1 MASPLDEALKKLRAD
16 SMPNLNPT
24 KVVDNPIS
32 KALASP
38 KVQTSLAEGFAGLK
52 PAESTTKGPKGVFG
66 QALNVLGYPKSF
78 IASTAKEAFDLVQGE
93 GFNVNDWWRQG
104 TTDYGMGDL
113 IREERTAT
121 GAALIAM
128 SPFTMGVSGLLGA
141 GVLADNINLDRTI
154 GFIGDVAV
162 DPLTYMGGFNIITR
176 GLAGV
181 KKARMGLVSMQKL
194 GADELLK
201 KGIASSAD
209 EAAQMLKAVDE
220 AIVAGEKV
228 GTMSGIARSL
238 RKTPAGQKVAENLGF
253 NPGLRLR
260 VPGTG
265 AIARTFKDY
274 TPEFLKSMTDNVK
287 IPGWAFK
294 QQLRNVP
301 KFYKSKYGA
310 FRVEEAM
317 KVARLGRGRNASKGA
332 KQAWKKLRDESPEL
346 ADIAGRA
353 VKSAVEFAVPSVGKN
368 ASRGLLAASLFGRA
382 DLPVTLTKGAFEKVA
397 PKAFQKSRELFTSTW
412 LDEFT
417 KSGDANKVADGWLIE
432 DYSRAARGKKSFYS
446 QASNKSKKETLREFK
461 LAGFDP
467 VEDADLLSQLDE
479 ADILFR
485 NPADGSVIRG
495 DNGEYVNRNSE
506 WFRQLDPRLQAL
518 PDEQLQRLKAT
529 LYAGQSERRR
539 ILNEVLGAVSS
550 VNPRGGWAAA
560 DNLVD
565 NEGDQF
571 LHRLISDE
579 MRADLGLDDLFPNSN
594 SAFKASDPNSL
605 KTRRWKYVKDDGG
618 DVTANYVD
626 IGPDT
631 ALFEKFRKAGRLV
644 EIDGEFFVID
654 PRTGLPFQL
663 QDPAVVGRSVRRQMD
678 ELFDDSIGQ
687 KAFEGNWAKII
698 DDGDARMAT
707 FLENRYLRNRIDKLG
722 SEFDDWWG
730 KSMAP
735 ATRGGPSPAGP
746 INIGVIRHTPV
757 REIEGQKALP
767 KQNIKRLETYTNDLN
782 LEQANLQ
789 AYTDG
794 LFTAAE
800 NKLTTISPGGAV
812 TGLSEPLR
820 ASVNIWKQA
829 QNRVIEI
836 VPESKIII
844 ARLENIGDQLD
855 QLTPDPKKVA
865 DMKYKVP
872 DTVRR
877 LVDEAEGAAARL
889 EELKTEIEE
898 AILPVQRAQART
910 LVGENTE
917 FKDLNDAFNTMVL
930 NIDSNL
936 AHIRNDLFPYVNEQ
950 ARRLNLMDQSVQQ
963 LNYIGDRL
971 AGLPVTS
978 SFKQLNMFADEV
990 DEIKRID
997 NVVKHKEYLDA
1008 TPDIEVLTDKVL
1020 AARQQIALNDDQVK
1034 LDLALSGDNITRE
1047 SVVKQLDK
1055 NAQLNELL
1063 DSATNDLLAAQS
1075 AASVRNPYL
1084 ASAAVIDGM
1093 AAAREAMELSGRY
1106 VEPSPPPSF
1115 NQWEEMAKTGRIRQA
1130 KNIDLPGEAQAT
1142 TAYEM
1147 GIING
1152 YSEADIARHYYEI
1165 NIEGIDFNK
1174 MGGFKGSRG
1183 AFKAATAED
1192 KAWAYKMFSKD
1203 RDAYYTKTRRNA
1215 AMEKGGKA
1223 LDDTPGKLLAI
1234 PNDTKTMALVLREG
1248 VTNYRNTYIE
1258 KYATPV
1264 RGAGGGPSGPKGP
1277 TGNGGV
1283 SGMMGGGPWEDE
1295 YSGILE
1301 AFAFLNDPKR
1311 FASRDSTFWKGW
1323 DKVQNYLKAAMIA
1336 TPGFINRNIFGAF
1349 FNAAMD
1355 GVNPAEIF
1363 RSVKMSNRVWAY
1375 ANQQADSGRPMSFL
1389 DAARE
1394 LAKTD
1399 TDFEDFVGLV
1409 EMGVRGGGQAVTA
1422 VEMQQTVG
1430 GLKSLDYV
1438 FGLPGKRGKR
1448 VGGTGQ
1454 VSFAPWSPQFAP
1466 YQAVRAAN
1474 GWVEDMIRIGVG
1486 MDTLKAGGSLDDALN
1501 RIAKT
1506 QFDYSELTTFEEE
1519 WLRRFIPFYTWTRKN
1534 LPYQLNQFGRNP
1546 AKYRR
1551 LMAAKKNLELGTQE
1565 DGVVPDWYLEPFGI
1579 RLPFGN
1585 KGATAY
1591 TVPDLPFQDLL
1602 RYDPT
1607 AQGIGDVVKNLG
1619 WQVTP
1624 IIKTPIEVATQ
1635 ERFLAGIPFRG
1646 KYQTVPKPIQA
1657 MKFLLPVLDQVGWA
1671 KKDPVSGEWRM
1682 RDHHIYA
1689 VGNLLPTIGM
1699 LRRIWPN
1706 EERYQKR
1713 QMSTLLSVLGGLNV
1727 QFNTP
1732 DVQYSWQKSQQWEQ
1746 MRQMQDAEDLFNPD
1760 R

>member
-24 KVVDNPIS
+24 KVVDNPIG

-38 KVQTSLAEGFAGLK
+38 RVQTSLAEGFAGLK
-52 PAESTTKGPKGVFG
+52 PAESTTKGPKGIFG
-66 QALNVLGYPKSF
+66 EALNVLGYPKSF

-141 GVLADNINLDRTI
+141 GVLADNIHLDRTI

-194 GADELLK
+194 GVDELLR

-209 EAAQMLKAVDE
+209 EAARMMKAVDE

-265 AIARTFKDY
+265 AVARTFREY

-317 KVARLGRGRNASKGA
+317 KVARAGQARNAGKGA

-397 PKAFQKSRELFTSTW
+397 PKAFQKTRELFTSTW

-446 QASNKSKKETLREFK
+446 QASNKSKKEALREFK

-571 LHRLISDE
+571 LHRLISDD
-579 MRADLGLDDLFPNSN
+579 MRADLGLDDLFPSSN

-618 DVTANYVD
+618 DITANWLD

-631 ALFEKFRKAGRLV
+631 ALFEKFRKAGMLV
-644 EIDGEFFVID
+644 EVDGEFFVID

-663 QDPAVVGRSVRRQMD
+663 QDPALVGRSVRRQMD
-678 ELFDDSIGQ
+678 EVFEEAIGQ

-767 KQNIKRLETYTNDLN
+767 KQNIKRLETYTGDLN

-1020 AARQQIALNDDQVK
+1020 TARQQIALNDDQVK
-1034 LDLALSGDNITRE
+1034 LDLALSGDNVTRE
-1047 SVVKQLDK
+1047 TVVEQLDK

-1106 VEPSPPPSF
+1106 VEP
-1115 NQWEEMAKTGRIRQA
+1115 
-1130 KNIDLPGEAQAT
+1130 
-1142 TAYEM
+1142 
-1147 GIING
+1147 
-1152 YSEADIARHYYEI
+1152 
-1165 NIEGIDFNK
+1165 
-1174 MGGFKGSRG
+1174 
-1183 AFKAATAED
+1183 
-1192 KAWAYKMFSKD
+1192 
-1203 RDAYYTKTRRNA
+1203 

-1234 PNDTKTMALVLREG
+1234 PNDPKTMALVLREG

-1264 RGAGGGPSGPKGP
+1264 RGAGGGPSGP

-1355 GVNPAEIF
+1355 GVNPAEIL

-1375 ANQQADSGRPMSFL
+1375 ANQQADAGRPMSFL

-1534 LPYQLNQFGRNP
+1534 LPYQINQFGRNP

-1565 DGVVPDWYLEPFGI
+1565 EGVVPDWYLEPFGI

-1607 AQGIGDVVKNLG
+1607 AQGIGEVVKNLG

-1624 IIKTPIEVATQ
+1624 IVKTPIEVATQ
-1635 ERFLAGIPFRG
+1635 ERFMAGIPFRG

-1657 MKFLLPVLDQVGWA
+1657 MKFLLPVLGQVGWA
-1671 KKDPVSGEWRM
+1671 KKDPASGEWRM

-1732 DVQYSWQKSQQWEQ
+1732 DVQYSWQKSQQLEQ
-1746 MRQMQDAEDLFNPD
+1746 MRQMQDIEDLWNPD

>member
-24 KVVDNPIS
+24 KVVDNPIG

-38 KVQTSLAEGFAGLK
+38 RVQTSLAEGFAGLK
-52 PAESTTKGPKGVFG
+52 PAESTTKGPKGIFG
-66 QALNVLGYPKSF
+66 EALNVLGYPKSF

-141 GVLADNINLDRTI
+141 GVLADNIHLDRTI

-194 GADELLK
+194 GVDELLR

-209 EAAQMLKAVDE
+209 EAARMMKAVDE

-265 AIARTFKDY
+265 AVARTFREY

-317 KVARLGRGRNASKGA
+317 KVARAGQARNAGKGA

-397 PKAFQKSRELFTSTW
+397 PKAFQKTRELFTSTW

-446 QASNKSKKETLREFK
+446 QASNKSKKEALREFK

-571 LHRLISDE
+571 LHRLISDD
-579 MRADLGLDDLFPNSN
+579 MRADLGLDDLFPSSN

-605 KTRRWKYVKDDGG
+605 KTRRWKYVKDDGS

-631 ALFEKFRKAGRLV
+631 ALFEKFRKAGMLV
-644 EIDGEFFVID
+644 EVDGEFFVID

-663 QDPAVVGRSVRRQMD
+663 QDPALVGRSVRRQMD
-678 ELFDDSIGQ
+678 EVFEEAIGQ

-767 KQNIKRLETYTNDLN
+767 KQNIKRLETYTGDLN

-1020 AARQQIALNDDQVK
+1020 TARQQIALNDDQVK
-1034 LDLALSGDNITRE
+1034 LDLALSGDNVTRE
-1047 SVVKQLDK
+1047 TVVEQLDK

-1106 VEPSPPPSF
+1106 VEP
-1115 NQWEEMAKTGRIRQA
+1115 
-1130 KNIDLPGEAQAT
+1130 
-1142 TAYEM
+1142 
-1147 GIING
+1147 
-1152 YSEADIARHYYEI
+1152 
-1165 NIEGIDFNK
+1165 
-1174 MGGFKGSRG
+1174 
-1183 AFKAATAED
+1183 
-1192 KAWAYKMFSKD
+1192 
-1203 RDAYYTKTRRNA
+1203 

-1234 PNDTKTMALVLREG
+1234 PNDPKTMALVLREG

-1264 RGAGGGPSGPKGP
+1264 RGAGGGPSGP

-1355 GVNPAEIF
+1355 GVNPAEIL

-1375 ANQQADSGRPMSFL
+1375 ANQQADAGRPMSFL

-1534 LPYQLNQFGRNP
+1534 LPYQINQFGRNP

-1565 DGVVPDWYLEPFGI
+1565 EGVVPDWYLEPFGI

-1607 AQGIGDVVKNLG
+1607 AQGIGEVVKNLG

-1624 IIKTPIEVATQ
+1624 IVKTPIEVATQ
-1635 ERFLAGIPFRG
+1635 ERFMAGIPFRG

-1657 MKFLLPVLDQVGWA
+1657 MKFLLPVLGQVGWA
-1671 KKDPVSGEWRM
+1671 KKDPASGEWRM

-1732 DVQYSWQKSQQWEQ
+1732 DVQYSWQKSQQLEQ
-1746 MRQMQDAEDLFNPD
+1746 MRQMQDIEDLWNPD

>member
-24 KVVDNPIS
+24 KVVDNPIG

-38 KVQTSLAEGFAGLK
+38 RVQTSLAEGFAGLK
-52 PAESTTKGPKGVFG
+52 PAESTTKGPKGIFG
-66 QALNVLGYPKSF
+66 EALNVLGYPKSF

-141 GVLADNINLDRTI
+141 GVLADNIHLDRTI

-194 GADELLK
+194 GVDELLR

-209 EAAQMLKAVDE
+209 EAARMMKAVDE

-265 AIARTFKDY
+265 AVARTFREY

-317 KVARLGRGRNASKGA
+317 KVARAGQARNAGKGA

-397 PKAFQKSRELFTSTW
+397 PKAFQKTRELFTSTW

-446 QASNKSKKETLREFK
+446 QASNKSKKEALREFK

-571 LHRLISDE
+571 LHRLISDD
-579 MRADLGLDDLFPNSN
+579 MRADLGLDDLFPSSN

-618 DVTANYVD
+618 DITANWLD

-631 ALFEKFRKAGRLV
+631 ALFEKFRKAGMLV
-644 EIDGEFFVID
+644 EVDGEFFVID

-663 QDPAVVGRSVRRQMD
+663 QDPALVGRSVRRQMD
-678 ELFDDSIGQ
+678 EVFEEAIGQ

-722 SEFDDWWG
+722 SEFDDLWG
-730 KSMAP
+730 ADRMLP
-735 ATRGGPSPAGP
+735 PGTPSPAGP

-767 KQNIKRLETYTNDLN
+767 KQNIKRLETYTGDLN

-1020 AARQQIALNDDQVK
+1020 TARQQIALNDDQVK
-1034 LDLALSGDNITRE
+1034 LDLALSGDNVTRE
-1047 SVVKQLDK
+1047 TVVEQLDK

-1106 VEPSPPPSF
+1106 VEP
-1115 NQWEEMAKTGRIRQA
+1115 
-1130 KNIDLPGEAQAT
+1130 
-1142 TAYEM
+1142 
-1147 GIING
+1147 
-1152 YSEADIARHYYEI
+1152 
-1165 NIEGIDFNK
+1165 
-1174 MGGFKGSRG
+1174 
-1183 AFKAATAED
+1183 
-1192 KAWAYKMFSKD
+1192 
-1203 RDAYYTKTRRNA
+1203 

-1234 PNDTKTMALVLREG
+1234 PNDPKTMALVLREG

-1264 RGAGGGPSGPKGP
+1264 RGAGGGPSGP

-1355 GVNPAEIF
+1355 GVNPAEIL

-1375 ANQQADSGRPMSFL
+1375 ANQQADAGRPMSFL

-1534 LPYQLNQFGRNP
+1534 LPYQINQFGRNP

-1607 AQGIGDVVKNLG
+1607 AQGIGEVVKNLG

-1624 IIKTPIEVATQ
+1624 IVKTPIEVATQ
-1635 ERFLAGIPFRG
+1635 ERFMAGIPFRG

-1657 MKFLLPVLDQVGWA
+1657 MKFLLPVLGQVGWA
-1671 KKDPVSGEWRM
+1671 KKDPASGEWRM

-1732 DVQYSWQKSQQWEQ
+1732 DVQYSWQKSQQLEQ
-1746 MRQMQDAEDLFNPD
+1746 MRQMQDIEDLWNPD

>member
-24 KVVDNPIS
+24 KVVDNPIG

-38 KVQTSLAEGFAGLK
+38 RVQTSLAEGFAGLK
-52 PAESTTKGPKGVFG
+52 PAESTTKGPKGIFG
-66 QALNVLGYPKSF
+66 EALNVLGYPKSF

-141 GVLADNINLDRTI
+141 GVLADNIHLDRTI

-194 GADELLK
+194 GVDELLR

-209 EAAQMLKAVDE
+209 EAARMMKAVDE

-265 AIARTFKDY
+265 AVARTFREY

-317 KVARLGRGRNASKGA
+317 KVARAGQARNAGKGA

-397 PKAFQKSRELFTSTW
+397 PKAFQKTRELFTSTW

-446 QASNKSKKETLREFK
+446 QASNKSKKEALREFK

-571 LHRLISDE
+571 LHRLISDD
-579 MRADLGLDDLFPNSN
+579 MRADLGLDDLFPSSN

-618 DVTANYVD
+618 DITANWLD

-631 ALFEKFRKAGRLV
+631 ALFEKFRKAGMLV
-644 EIDGEFFVID
+644 EVDGEFFVID

-663 QDPAVVGRSVRRQMD
+663 QDPALVGRSVRRQMD
-678 ELFDDSIGQ
+678 EVFEEAIGQ

-722 SEFDDWWG
+722 SEFDDLWG
-730 KSMAP
+730 ADRMLP
-735 ATRGGPSPAGP
+735 PGTPSPAGP

-767 KQNIKRLETYTNDLN
+767 KQNIKRLETYTGDLN

-1020 AARQQIALNDDQVK
+1020 TARQQIALNDDQVK
-1034 LDLALSGDNITRE
+1034 LDLALSGDNVTRE
-1047 SVVKQLDK
+1047 TVVEQLDK

-1106 VEPSPPPSF
+1106 VEP
-1115 NQWEEMAKTGRIRQA
+1115 
-1130 KNIDLPGEAQAT
+1130 
-1142 TAYEM
+1142 
-1147 GIING
+1147 
-1152 YSEADIARHYYEI
+1152 
-1165 NIEGIDFNK
+1165 
-1174 MGGFKGSRG
+1174 
-1183 AFKAATAED
+1183 
-1192 KAWAYKMFSKD
+1192 
-1203 RDAYYTKTRRNA
+1203 

-1234 PNDTKTMALVLREG
+1234 PNDPKTMALVLREG

-1264 RGAGGGPSGPKGP
+1264 RGAGGGPSGP

-1355 GVNPAEIF
+1355 GVNPAEIL

-1375 ANQQADSGRPMSFL
+1375 ANQQADAGRPMSFL

-1534 LPYQLNQFGRNP
+1534 LPYQINQFGRNP

-1565 DGVVPDWYLEPFGI
+1565 EGVVPDWYLEPFGI

-1607 AQGIGDVVKNLG
+1607 AQGIGEVVKNLG

-1624 IIKTPIEVATQ
+1624 IVKTPIEVATQ
-1635 ERFLAGIPFRG
+1635 ERFMAGIPFRG

-1657 MKFLLPVLDQVGWA
+1657 MKFLLPVLGQVGWA
-1671 KKDPVSGEWRM
+1671 KKDPASGEWRM

-1732 DVQYSWQKSQQWEQ
+1732 DVQYSWQKSQQLEQ
-1746 MRQMQDAEDLFNPD
+1746 MRQMQDIEDLWNPD

>member
-722 SEFDDWWG
+722 SEFDDLWG
-730 KSMAP
+730 ADRMLPPGARWSYSLAC
-735 ATRGGPSPAGP
+735 GPS
-746 INIGVIRHTPV
+746 
-757 REIEGQKALP
+757 
-767 KQNIKRLETYTNDLN
+767 
-782 LEQANLQ
+782 
-789 AYTDG
+789 
-794 LFTAAE
+794 
-800 NKLTTISPGGAV
+800 
-812 TGLSEPLR
+812 LS
-820 ASVNIWKQA
+820 
-829 QNRVIEI
+829 
-836 VPESKIII
+836 
-844 ARLENIGDQLD
+844 
-855 QLTPDPKKVA
+855 T
-865 DMKYKVP
+865 
-872 DTVRR
+872 
-877 LVDEAEGAAARL
+877 
-889 EELKTEIEE
+889 
-898 AILPVQRAQART
+898 
-910 LVGENTE
+910 
-917 FKDLNDAFNTMVL
+917 
-930 NIDSNL
+930 
-936 AHIRNDLFPYVNEQ
+936 
-950 ARRLNLMDQSVQQ
+950 
-963 LNYIGDRL
+963 
-971 AGLPVTS
+971 
-978 SFKQLNMFADEV
+978 
-990 DEIKRID
+990 
-997 NVVKHKEYLDA
+997 
-1008 TPDIEVLTDKVL
+1008 
-1020 AARQQIALNDDQVK
+1020 
-1034 LDLALSGDNITRE
+1034 
-1047 SVVKQLDK
+1047 
-1055 NAQLNELL
+1055 
-1063 DSATNDLLAAQS
+1063 
-1075 AASVRNPYL
+1075 
-1084 ASAAVIDGM
+1084 
-1093 AAAREAMELSGRY
+1093 
-1106 VEPSPPPSF
+1106 
-1115 NQWEEMAKTGRIRQA
+1115 
-1130 KNIDLPGEAQAT
+1130 
-1142 TAYEM
+1142 
-1147 GIING
+1147 
-1152 YSEADIARHYYEI
+1152 
-1165 NIEGIDFNK
+1165 
-1174 MGGFKGSRG
+1174 
-1183 AFKAATAED
+1183 
-1192 KAWAYKMFSKD
+1192 
-1203 RDAYYTKTRRNA
+1203 
-1215 AMEKGGKA
+1215 
-1223 LDDTPGKLLAI
+1223 
-1234 PNDTKTMALVLREG
+1234 
-1248 VTNYRNTYIE
+1248 
-1258 KYATPV
+1258 
-1264 RGAGGGPSGPKGP
+1264 
-1277 TGNGGV
+1277 
-1283 SGMMGGGPWEDE
+1283 
-1295 YSGILE
+1295 
-1301 AFAFLNDPKR
+1301 
-1311 FASRDSTFWKGW
+1311 
-1323 DKVQNYLKAAMIA
+1323 
-1336 TPGFINRNIFGAF
+1336 
-1349 FNAAMD
+1349 
-1355 GVNPAEIF
+1355 
-1363 RSVKMSNRVWAY
+1363 
-1375 ANQQADSGRPMSFL
+1375 
-1389 DAARE
+1389 
-1394 LAKTD
+1394 
-1399 TDFEDFVGLV
+1399 
-1409 EMGVRGGGQAVTA
+1409 
-1422 VEMQQTVG
+1422 
-1430 GLKSLDYV
+1430 
-1438 FGLPGKRGKR
+1438 
-1448 VGGTGQ
+1448 
-1454 VSFAPWSPQFAP
+1454 
-1466 YQAVRAAN
+1466 
-1474 GWVEDMIRIGVG
+1474 
-1486 MDTLKAGGSLDDALN
+1486 
-1501 RIAKT
+1501 
-1506 QFDYSELTTFEEE
+1506 
-1519 WLRRFIPFYTWTRKN
+1519 
-1534 LPYQLNQFGRNP
+1534 
-1546 AKYRR
+1546 
-1551 LMAAKKNLELGTQE
+1551 
-1565 DGVVPDWYLEPFGI
+1565 
-1579 RLPFGN
+1579 
-1585 KGATAY
+1585 
-1591 TVPDLPFQDLL
+1591 
-1602 RYDPT
+1602 
-1607 AQGIGDVVKNLG
+1607 
-1619 WQVTP
+1619 
-1624 IIKTPIEVATQ
+1624 
-1635 ERFLAGIPFRG
+1635 
-1646 KYQTVPKPIQA
+1646 
-1657 MKFLLPVLDQVGWA
+1657 
-1671 KKDPVSGEWRM
+1671 
-1682 RDHHIYA
+1682 
-1689 VGNLLPTIGM
+1689 
-1699 LRRIWPN
+1699 
-1706 EERYQKR
+1706 
-1713 QMSTLLSVLGGLNV
+1713 
-1727 QFNTP
+1727 
-1732 DVQYSWQKSQQWEQ
+1732 
-1746 MRQMQDAEDLFNPD
+1746 
-1760 R
+1760 

>member
-24 KVVDNPIS
+24 KVVDNPIG

-38 KVQTSLAEGFAGLK
+38 RVQTSLAEGFAGLK
-52 PAESTTKGPKGVFG
+52 PAESTTKGPKGIFG
-66 QALNVLGYPKSF
+66 EALNVLGYPKSF

-141 GVLADNINLDRTI
+141 GVLADNIHLDRTI

-194 GADELLK
+194 GVDELLR

-209 EAAQMLKAVDE
+209 EAARMMKAVDE

-265 AIARTFKDY
+265 AVARTFREY

-317 KVARLGRGRNASKGA
+317 KVARAGQARNAGKGA

-397 PKAFQKSRELFTSTW
+397 PKAFQKTRELFTSTW

-446 QASNKSKKETLREFK
+446 QASNKSKKEALREFK

-571 LHRLISDE
+571 LHRLISDD
-579 MRADLGLDDLFPNSN
+579 MRADLGLDDLFPSSN

-618 DVTANYVD
+618 DITANWLD

-631 ALFEKFRKAGRLV
+631 ALFEKFRKAGMLV
-644 EIDGEFFVID
+644 EVDGEFFVID

-663 QDPAVVGRSVRRQMD
+663 QDPALVGRSVRRQMD
-678 ELFDDSIGQ
+678 EVFEEAIGQ

-722 SEFDDWWG
+722 SEFDDLWG
-730 KSMAP
+730 ADRMLP
-735 ATRGGPSPAGP
+735 PGTPSPAGP

-767 KQNIKRLETYTNDLN
+767 KQNIKRLETYTGDLN

-1020 AARQQIALNDDQVK
+1020 TARQQIALNDDQVK
-1034 LDLALSGDNITRE
+1034 LDLALSGDNVTRE
-1047 SVVKQLDK
+1047 TVVEQLDK

-1106 VEPSPPPSF
+1106 VEP
-1115 NQWEEMAKTGRIRQA
+1115 
-1130 KNIDLPGEAQAT
+1130 
-1142 TAYEM
+1142 
-1147 GIING
+1147 
-1152 YSEADIARHYYEI
+1152 
-1165 NIEGIDFNK
+1165 
-1174 MGGFKGSRG
+1174 
-1183 AFKAATAED
+1183 
-1192 KAWAYKMFSKD
+1192 
-1203 RDAYYTKTRRNA
+1203 

-1234 PNDTKTMALVLREG
+1234 PNDPKTMALVLREG

-1264 RGAGGGPSGPKGP
+1264 RGAGGGPSGP

-1323 DKVQNYLKAAMIA
+1323 YKVQNYLKAAMIA

-1355 GVNPAEIF
+1355 GVNPAEIL

-1375 ANQQADSGRPMSFL
+1375 ANQQADAGRPMSFL

-1486 MDTLKAGGSLDDALN
+1486 MATLQAGGSLDDALN

-1534 LPYQLNQFGRNP
+1534 LPYQINQFGRNP

-1565 DGVVPDWYLEPFGI
+1565 EGVVPDWYLEPFGI

-1607 AQGIGDVVKNLG
+1607 AQGIGEVVKNLG

-1624 IIKTPIEVATQ
+1624 ILKTPIEVATQ
-1635 ERFLAGIPFRG
+1635 ERFMAGIPFRG

-1657 MKFLLPVLDQVGWA
+1657 MKFLLPVLGQVGWA

-1732 DVQYSWQKSQQWEQ
+1732 DVQYSWQKSQQLEQ
-1746 MRQMQDAEDLFNPD
+1746 MRQMQDIEDLWNPD

>member
-24 KVVDNPIS
+24 KVVDNPIG

-38 KVQTSLAEGFAGLK
+38 RVQTSLAEGFAGLK
-52 PAESTTKGPKGVFG
+52 PAESTTKGPKGIFG
-66 QALNVLGYPKSF
+66 EALNALGYGRTF
-78 IASTAKEAFDLVQGE
+78 LVSTAKEAFDLVQGE

-141 GVLADNINLDRTI
+141 GVLADNIHLDRTI

-194 GADELLK
+194 GADELLR

-209 EAAQMLKAVDE
+209 EAAQMMKAVDE

-265 AIARTFKDY
+265 AVARTFREY

-310 FRVEEAM
+310 FRVEQAM
-317 KVARLGRGRNASKGA
+317 KVARAGQGRNASKAA

-397 PKAFQKSRELFTSTW
+397 PKAFQKTREMFTSTW

-446 QASNKSKKETLREFK
+446 QASNKSKKEALREFK

-485 NPADGSVIRG
+485 DADGSVIRG
-495 DNGEYVNRNSE
+495 PNGEYVNRNSE

-579 MRADLGLDDLFPNSN
+579 MRTDLGLDDLFPRSGD
-594 SAFKASDPNSL
+594 AFKASDPNSL

-618 DVTANYVD
+618 DVTANWVD

-631 ALFEKFRKAGRLV
+631 ALFEKFRKAGLLV
-644 EIDGEFFVID
+644 EVDGEFFVID

-663 QDPAVVGRSVRRQMD
+663 QDPALVGRSVRRQMD
-678 ELFDDSIGQ
+678 EVFEEAIGQ

-722 SEFDDWWG
+722 SEFDDLWG
-730 KSMAP
+730 ADRMLP
-735 ATRGGPSPAGP
+735 PGTPPPAGP

-767 KQNIKRLETYTNDLN
+767 QQNIKRLARYTKTPTTAQYVTDLN
-782 LEQANLQ
+782 LEQAKLQ

-829 QNRVIEI
+829 QNRIIEI

-898 AILPVQRAQART
+898 AILPAQRAQART
-910 LVGENTE
+910 LIGENTE

-936 AHIRNDLFPYVNEQ
+936 AHIRNDLFPYINEQ
-950 ARRLNLMDQSVQQ
+950 ARRLNLMDRSVQQ
-963 LNYIGDRL
+963 LNYVGDRL

-978 SFKQLNMFADEV
+978 SFKQLNIFADEV

-1034 LDLALSGDNITRE
+1034 LDLALSGDNITRKT
-1047 SVVKQLDK
+1047 VVEQLDK

-1084 ASAAVIDGM
+1084 ASAAVIEGM

-1106 VEPSPPPSF
+1106 VEP
-1115 NQWEEMAKTGRIRQA
+1115 
-1130 KNIDLPGEAQAT
+1130 
-1142 TAYEM
+1142 
-1147 GIING
+1147 
-1152 YSEADIARHYYEI
+1152 
-1165 NIEGIDFNK
+1165 
-1174 MGGFKGSRG
+1174 
-1183 AFKAATAED
+1183 
-1192 KAWAYKMFSKD
+1192 
-1203 RDAYYTKTRRNA
+1203 

-1234 PNDTKTMALVLREG
+1234 PNDPKTVALVLREG

-1264 RGAGGGPSGPKGP
+1264 RTIGGGPSGPKGP

-1375 ANQQADSGRPMSFL
+1375 ANQQADAGRPMSFL

-1519 WLRRFIPFYTWTRKN
+1519 WMRRFIPFYTWTRKN
-1534 LPYQLNQFGRNP
+1534 LPYQINQFGRNP

-1565 DGVVPDWYLEPFGI
+1565 EGVVPDWYLEPFGI

-1607 AQGIGDVVKNLG
+1607 AHGIGEVVKNLG

-1624 IIKTPIEVATQ
+1624 IVKTPIEVATQ
-1635 ERFLAGIPFRG
+1635 ERFMAGIPFRG

-1657 MKFLLPVLDQVGWA
+1657 MKFLLPVLGQVGWA

-1713 QMSTLLSVLGGLNV
+1713 QMSTLFSVLGGLNV

-1746 MRQMQDAEDLFNPD
+1746 MRQMQDIEDLWNPD

>member
-24 KVVDNPIS
+24 KVVDNPIG

-38 KVQTSLAEGFAGLK
+38 RVQTSLAEGFAGLK
-52 PAESTTKGPKGVFG
+52 PAESTTKGPKGIFG
-66 QALNVLGYPKSF
+66 EALNVLGYPKSF

-141 GVLADNINLDRTI
+141 GVLADNIHLDRTI

-194 GADELLK
+194 GVDELLR

-209 EAAQMLKAVDE
+209 EAARMMKAVDE

-265 AIARTFKDY
+265 AVARTFREY

-317 KVARLGRGRNASKGA
+317 KVARAGQARNAGKGA

-397 PKAFQKSRELFTSTW
+397 PKAFQKTRELFTSTW

-446 QASNKSKKETLREFK
+446 QASNKSKKEALREFK

-571 LHRLISDE
+571 LHRLISDD
-579 MRADLGLDDLFPNSN
+579 MRADLGLDDLFPSSN

-618 DVTANYVD
+618 DITANWLD

-631 ALFEKFRKAGRLV
+631 ALFEKFRKAGMLV
-644 EIDGEFFVID
+644 EVDGEFFVID

-663 QDPAVVGRSVRRQMD
+663 QDPALVGRSVRRQMD
-678 ELFDDSIGQ
+678 EVFEEAIGQ

-722 SEFDDWWG
+722 SEFDDLWG
-730 KSMAP
+730 ADRMLP
-735 ATRGGPSPAGP
+735 PGTPSPAGP

-767 KQNIKRLETYTNDLN
+767 KQNIKRLETYTGDLN

-1020 AARQQIALNDDQVK
+1020 TARQQIALNDDQVK
-1034 LDLALSGDNITRE
+1034 LDLALSGDNVTRE
-1047 SVVKQLDK
+1047 TVVEQLDK

-1106 VEPSPPPSF
+1106 VEP
-1115 NQWEEMAKTGRIRQA
+1115 
-1130 KNIDLPGEAQAT
+1130 
-1142 TAYEM
+1142 
-1147 GIING
+1147 
-1152 YSEADIARHYYEI
+1152 
-1165 NIEGIDFNK
+1165 
-1174 MGGFKGSRG
+1174 
-1183 AFKAATAED
+1183 
-1192 KAWAYKMFSKD
+1192 
-1203 RDAYYTKTRRNA
+1203 

-1234 PNDTKTMALVLREG
+1234 PNDPKTMALVLREG

-1264 RGAGGGPSGPKGP
+1264 RGAGGGPSGP

-1355 GVNPAEIF
+1355 GVNPAEIL

-1375 ANQQADSGRPMSFL
+1375 ANQQADAGRPMSFL

-1534 LPYQLNQFGRNP
+1534 LPYQINQFGRNP

-1565 DGVVPDWYLEPFGI
+1565 EGVVPDWYLEPFGI

-1591 TVPDLPFQDLL
+1591 TGPDLPFQDLL

-1607 AQGIGDVVKNLG
+1607 AQGIGEVVKNLG

-1624 IIKTPIEVATQ
+1624 IVKTPIEVATQ
-1635 ERFLAGIPFRG
+1635 ERFMAGIPFRG

-1657 MKFLLPVLDQVGWA
+1657 MKFLLPVLGQVGWA
-1671 KKDPVSGEWRM
+1671 KKDPASGEWRM

-1746 MRQMQDAEDLFNPD
+1746 MRQMQDIEDLWNPD

>member
-1 MASPLDEALKKLRAD
+1 
-16 SMPNLNPT
+16 
-24 KVVDNPIS
+24 
-32 KALASP
+32 
-38 KVQTSLAEGFAGLK
+38 
-52 PAESTTKGPKGVFG
+52 
-66 QALNVLGYPKSF
+66 
-78 IASTAKEAFDLVQGE
+78 
-93 GFNVNDWWRQG
+93 
-104 TTDYGMGDL
+104 
-113 IREERTAT
+113 
-121 GAALIAM
+121 
-128 SPFTMGVSGLLGA
+128 
-141 GVLADNINLDRTI
+141 
-154 GFIGDVAV
+154 
-162 DPLTYMGGFNIITR
+162 
-176 GLAGV
+176 
-181 KKARMGLVSMQKL
+181 
-194 GADELLK
+194 
-201 KGIASSAD
+201 
-209 EAAQMLKAVDE
+209 
-220 AIVAGEKV
+220 
-228 GTMSGIARSL
+228 
-238 RKTPAGQKVAENLGF
+238 
-253 NPGLRLR
+253 
-260 VPGTG
+260 
-265 AIARTFKDY
+265 
-274 TPEFLKSMTDNVK
+274 
-287 IPGWAFK
+287 
-294 QQLRNVP
+294 
-301 KFYKSKYGA
+301 
-310 FRVEEAM
+310 M
-317 KVARLGRGRNASKGA
+317 KVARAGQARNAGKGA

-397 PKAFQKSRELFTSTW
+397 PKAFQKTRELFTSTW

-446 QASNKSKKETLREFK
+446 QASNKSKKEALREFK

-571 LHRLISDE
+571 LHRLISDD
-579 MRADLGLDDLFPNSN
+579 MRADLGLDDLFPSSN

-618 DVTANYVD
+618 DITANWLD

-631 ALFEKFRKAGRLV
+631 ALFEKFRKAGMLV
-644 EIDGEFFVID
+644 EVDGEFFVID

-663 QDPAVVGRSVRRQMD
+663 QDPALVGRSVRRQMD
-678 ELFDDSIGQ
+678 EVFEEAIGQ

-829 QNRVIEI
+829 QNRVNEI

-1020 AARQQIALNDDQVK
+1020 TARQQIALNDDQVK
-1034 LDLALSGDNITRE
+1034 LDLALSGDNVTRE
-1047 SVVKQLDK
+1047 TVVEQLDK

-1106 VEPSPPPSF
+1106 VEP
-1115 NQWEEMAKTGRIRQA
+1115 
-1130 KNIDLPGEAQAT
+1130 
-1142 TAYEM
+1142 
-1147 GIING
+1147 
-1152 YSEADIARHYYEI
+1152 
-1165 NIEGIDFNK
+1165 
-1174 MGGFKGSRG
+1174 
-1183 AFKAATAED
+1183 
-1192 KAWAYKMFSKD
+1192 
-1203 RDAYYTKTRRNA
+1203 

-1234 PNDTKTMALVLREG
+1234 PNDPKTMALVLREG

-1264 RGAGGGPSGPKGP
+1264 RGAGCGQSGP

-1283 SGMMGGGPWEDE
+1283 SGMMGGCPW
-1295 YSGILE
+1295 
-1301 AFAFLNDPKR
+1301 
-1311 FASRDSTFWKGW
+1311 
-1323 DKVQNYLKAAMIA
+1323 
-1336 TPGFINRNIFGAF
+1336 
-1349 FNAAMD
+1349 
-1355 GVNPAEIF
+1355 
-1363 RSVKMSNRVWAY
+1363 
-1375 ANQQADSGRPMSFL
+1375 
-1389 DAARE
+1389 
-1394 LAKTD
+1394 
-1399 TDFEDFVGLV
+1399 
-1409 EMGVRGGGQAVTA
+1409 
-1422 VEMQQTVG
+1422 
-1430 GLKSLDYV
+1430 
-1438 FGLPGKRGKR
+1438 
-1448 VGGTGQ
+1448 
-1454 VSFAPWSPQFAP
+1454 
-1466 YQAVRAAN
+1466 
-1474 GWVEDMIRIGVG
+1474 
-1486 MDTLKAGGSLDDALN
+1486 
-1501 RIAKT
+1501 
-1506 QFDYSELTTFEEE
+1506 
-1519 WLRRFIPFYTWTRKN
+1519 
-1534 LPYQLNQFGRNP
+1534 
-1546 AKYRR
+1546 
-1551 LMAAKKNLELGTQE
+1551 
-1565 DGVVPDWYLEPFGI
+1565 
-1579 RLPFGN
+1579 
-1585 KGATAY
+1585 
-1591 TVPDLPFQDLL
+1591 
-1602 RYDPT
+1602 
-1607 AQGIGDVVKNLG
+1607 
-1619 WQVTP
+1619 
-1624 IIKTPIEVATQ
+1624 
-1635 ERFLAGIPFRG
+1635 
-1646 KYQTVPKPIQA
+1646 
-1657 MKFLLPVLDQVGWA
+1657 
-1671 KKDPVSGEWRM
+1671 
-1682 RDHHIYA
+1682 
-1689 VGNLLPTIGM
+1689 
-1699 LRRIWPN
+1699 
-1706 EERYQKR
+1706 
-1713 QMSTLLSVLGGLNV
+1713 
-1727 QFNTP
+1727 
-1732 DVQYSWQKSQQWEQ
+1732 
-1746 MRQMQDAEDLFNPD
+1746 
-1760 R
+1760 

>member
-1 MASPLDEALKKLRAD
+1 M
-16 SMPNLNPT
+16 
-24 KVVDNPIS
+24 
-32 KALASP
+32 
-38 KVQTSLAEGFAGLK
+38 
-52 PAESTTKGPKGVFG
+52 
-66 QALNVLGYPKSF
+66 
-78 IASTAKEAFDLVQGE
+78 
-93 GFNVNDWWRQG
+93 
-104 TTDYGMGDL
+104 
-113 IREERTAT
+113 
-121 GAALIAM
+121 
-128 SPFTMGVSGLLGA
+128 
-141 GVLADNINLDRTI
+141 
-154 GFIGDVAV
+154 
-162 DPLTYMGGFNIITR
+162 
-176 GLAGV
+176 
-181 KKARMGLVSMQKL
+181 
-194 GADELLK
+194 
-201 KGIASSAD
+201 
-209 EAAQMLKAVDE
+209 
-220 AIVAGEKV
+220 
-228 GTMSGIARSL
+228 
-238 RKTPAGQKVAENLGF
+238 
-253 NPGLRLR
+253 
-260 VPGTG
+260 
-265 AIARTFKDY
+265 
-274 TPEFLKSMTDNVK
+274 
-287 IPGWAFK
+287 
-294 QQLRNVP
+294 
-301 KFYKSKYGA
+301 
-310 FRVEEAM
+310 
-317 KVARLGRGRNASKGA
+317 
-332 KQAWKKLRDESPEL
+332 
-346 ADIAGRA
+346 
-353 VKSAVEFAVPSVGKN
+353 
-368 ASRGLLAASLFGRA
+368 
-382 DLPVTLTKGAFEKVA
+382 
-397 PKAFQKSRELFTSTW
+397 
-412 LDEFT
+412 
-417 KSGDANKVADGWLIE
+417 
-432 DYSRAARGKKSFYS
+432 
-446 QASNKSKKETLREFK
+446 REFK

-485 NPADGSVIRG
+485 DADGSVIRG
-495 DNGEYVNRNSE
+495 PNGEYVNRNSE

-560 DNLVD
+560 DNLID

-579 MRADLGLDDLFPNSN
+579 MRTDLGLDDLFPRSGD
-594 SAFKASDPNSL
+594 AFKASDPNSL

-618 DVTANYVD
+618 DVTANWVD

-631 ALFEKFRKAGRLV
+631 ALFEKFRKAGLLV
-644 EIDGEFFVID
+644 EVDGEFFVID

-663 QDPAVVGRSVRRQMD
+663 QDPALVGRSVRRQMD
-678 ELFDDSIGQ
+678 EVFEEAIGQ

-722 SEFDDWWG
+722 SEFDDLWG
-730 KSMAP
+730 ADRMLPPGTPPP
-735 ATRGGPSPAGP
+735 AGPAMKGMWSANYPEAELVPMEFFDDMQPEAEFFERDLVNNIGGFEGLKRDMVERGLDNPITVRVDPESGAINLIDGNHRLVAATELEWDSIPVIVEGGVRPSQAGMPTGTPPPAGP

-767 KQNIKRLETYTNDLN
+767 QQNIKRLETYTGDLN

-794 LFTAAE
+794 LFATAE

-820 ASVNIWKQA
+820 ASINIWKQA
-829 QNRVIEI
+829 QNRIIEI

-910 LVGENTE
+910 LIGENTE

-936 AHIRNDLFPYVNEQ
+936 AHIRNDLFPYINEQ
-950 ARRLNLMDQSVQQ
+950 ARRLNLMDRSVQQ
-963 LNYIGDRL
+963 LNYIGDRF

-1047 SVVKQLDK
+1047 TVVEQLDK

-1063 DSATNDLLAAQS
+1063 NSATNDLLAAQS

-1084 ASAAVIDGM
+1084 ASAAVIEGM

-1106 VEPSPPPSF
+1106 VEP
-1115 NQWEEMAKTGRIRQA
+1115 
-1130 KNIDLPGEAQAT
+1130 
-1142 TAYEM
+1142 
-1147 GIING
+1147 
-1152 YSEADIARHYYEI
+1152 
-1165 NIEGIDFNK
+1165 
-1174 MGGFKGSRG
+1174 
-1183 AFKAATAED
+1183 
-1192 KAWAYKMFSKD
+1192 
-1203 RDAYYTKTRRNA
+1203 
-1215 AMEKGGKA
+1215 AMEKGGKV

-1234 PNDTKTMALVLREG
+1234 PNDPKTVALVLREG

-1258 KYATPV
+1258 KYARPV
-1264 RGAGGGPSGPKGP
+1264 RGGGGGPSGPSGPKGP

-1295 YSGILE
+1295 YSSILE

-1355 GVNPAEIF
+1355 GVNPAEIY
-1363 RSVKMSNRVWAY
+1363 RSILMSNRVWKY
-1375 ANQQADSGRPMSFL
+1375 ANWEAEAGRPMSFL

-1399 TDFEDFVGLV
+1399 TDFEDFVGLI

-1519 WLRRFIPFYTWTRKN
+1519 WMRRFIPFYTWTRKN
-1534 LPYQLNQFGRNP
+1534 LPYQINQFGRNP

-1565 DGVVPDWYLEPFGI
+1565 EGVVPDWYLEPFGI

-1607 AQGIGDVVKNLG
+1607 AQGIGEVVKNLG

-1624 IIKTPIEVATQ
+1624 IVKTPIEVATQ

-1657 MKFLLPVLDQVGWA
+1657 MKFLLPVLGQVGWA

-1713 QMSTLLSVLGGLNV
+1713 QLSTLFSVLGGLNV

-1746 MRQMQDAEDLFNPD
+1746 MRQMQDIEDLWNPD

>member
-24 KVVDNPIS
+24 KVVDNPIG

-38 KVQTSLAEGFAGLK
+38 RVQTSLAEGFAGLK
-52 PAESTTKGPKGVFG
+52 PAESTTKGPKGIFG
-66 QALNVLGYPKSF
+66 EALNVLGYPKSF

-141 GVLADNINLDRTI
+141 GVLADNIHLDRTI

-194 GADELLK
+194 GVDELLR

-209 EAAQMLKAVDE
+209 EAARMMKAVDE

-265 AIARTFKDY
+265 AVARTFREY

-397 PKAFQKSRELFTSTW
+397 PKAFQKTRELFTSTW

-446 QASNKSKKETLREFK
+446 QASNKSKKEALREFK

-571 LHRLISDE
+571 LHRLISDD
-579 MRADLGLDDLFPNSN
+579 MRADLGLDDLFPSSN

-618 DVTANYVD
+618 DITANWLD

-631 ALFEKFRKAGRLV
+631 ALFEKFRKAGMLV
-644 EIDGEFFVID
+644 EVDGEFFVID

-663 QDPAVVGRSVRRQMD
+663 QDPALVGRSVRRQMD
-678 ELFDDSIGQ
+678 EVFEEAIGQ

-722 SEFDDWWG
+722 SEFDDLWG
-730 KSMAP
+730 ADRMLP
-735 ATRGGPSPAGP
+735 PGTPSPAGP

-767 KQNIKRLETYTNDLN
+767 KQNIKRLETYTGDLN

-1020 AARQQIALNDDQVK
+1020 TARQQIALNDDQVK
-1034 LDLALSGDNITRE
+1034 LDLALSGDNVTRE
-1047 SVVKQLDK
+1047 TVVEQLDK

-1106 VEPSPPPSF
+1106 VEP
-1115 NQWEEMAKTGRIRQA
+1115 
-1130 KNIDLPGEAQAT
+1130 
-1142 TAYEM
+1142 
-1147 GIING
+1147 
-1152 YSEADIARHYYEI
+1152 
-1165 NIEGIDFNK
+1165 
-1174 MGGFKGSRG
+1174 
-1183 AFKAATAED
+1183 
-1192 KAWAYKMFSKD
+1192 
-1203 RDAYYTKTRRNA
+1203 

-1234 PNDTKTMALVLREG
+1234 PNDPKTMALVLREG

-1264 RGAGGGPSGPKGP
+1264 RGAGGGPSGP

-1355 GVNPAEIF
+1355 GVNPAEIL

-1375 ANQQADSGRPMSFL
+1375 ANQQADAGRPMSFL

-1534 LPYQLNQFGRNP
+1534 LPYQINQFGRNP

-1565 DGVVPDWYLEPFGI
+1565 EGVVPDWYLEPFGI

-1607 AQGIGDVVKNLG
+1607 AQGIGEVVKNLG

-1624 IIKTPIEVATQ
+1624 IVKTPIEVATQ
-1635 ERFLAGIPFRG
+1635 ERFMAGIPFRG

-1657 MKFLLPVLDQVGWA
+1657 MKFLLPVLGQVGWA
-1671 KKDPVSGEWRM
+1671 KKDPASGEWRM

-1732 DVQYSWQKSQQWEQ
+1732 DVQYSWQKSQQLEQ
-1746 MRQMQDAEDLFNPD
+1746 MRQMQDIEDLWNPD